1 MKTVLNIQNI
11 IKSYSGNLVLDGVS
25 FCANNGDRIAI
36 VGLNGAGKSTL
47 LNIISGKLEFND
59 GQISGAHNIGFM
71 QQTIGEMNL
80 PENMSVLD
88 FIDSVRPIKILEDK
102 ITNAYMNGDIDQAAE
117 LEEELQ
123 KYSPYTAES
132 EMHKLIA
139 NFGIPNDW
147 MDKTVSSLSGG
158 QKSKVA
164 FARVLYSVYDLLL
177 LDEPTNH
184 LDKSTKDWAMGYIKS
199 LSCPVV
205 FISHD
210 EEFLQNVA
218 NKILY
223 LDSQTRKA
231 RLFNC
236 DYKSFLRQKEDIAE
250 ALERQ
255 VANQQKEIKK
265 LKDFIENADNT
276 RKRQAISREKVLE
289 KLEKDEI
296 KITKE
301 KRGIKLNLKPRE
313 TERGNPVVVEG
324 VHFSY
329 DGKRKI
335 IKNANFALAN
345 NERFLVIGHNGMGK
359 STLLKLLA
367 GILKPDQ
374 GNITLGN
381 KTSIGYYAQEHENIN
396 LENTAIEEIDTL
408 ANNMNDAQKRGF
420 LASFNFDE
428 NDIFRKIKTFSPGER
443 SRLSMAKLCLTG
455 ANLLL
460 LDEPTNHLDIPT
472 KKKIAETLNEYGGT
486 MIIVSHD
493 TKFLEYMDITRMFM
507 LPECKAR
514 LYDEKI
520 VRLLENHA

>member
-1 MKTVLNIQNI
+1 MLNIQNV
-11 IKSYSGNLVLDGVS
+11 IKSYEKNLVLNGVS
-25 FCANNGDRIAI
+25 FTAGNGDKIAV

-47 LNIISGKLEFND
+47 LNIIAGTLEFNE

-88 FIDSVRPIKILEDK
+88 FIDSVRPIKILEEK
-102 ITNAYMNGDIDQAAE
+102 IANAYMDGDMEQAVE

-139 NFGIPNDW
+139 NFGIPTDW
-147 MDKTVSSLSGG
+147 MGKTVSSLSGG

-164 FARVLYSVYDLLL
+164 FVRVLYSVYDLLL

-199 LSCPVV
+199 LSCPVI

-236 DYKSFLRQKEDIAE
+236 DYKGFLKQKEDIAE

-255 VANQQKEIKK
+255 IYNQQKEIKK
-265 LKDFIENADNT
+265 LKTFVENADNA

-289 KLEKDEI
+289 KLQKNEI
-296 KITKE
+296 KMPKE
-301 KRGIKLNLKPRE
+301 KRGIALNMKPLE

-324 VHFSY
+324 VDFSY
-329 DGKRKI
+329 DGKRKV

-345 NERFLVIGHNGMGK
+345 GERFLVVGHNGMGK

-367 GILKPDQ
+367 DKLKPDH
-374 GNITLGN
+374 GEIKLGG
-381 KTSIGYYAQEHENIN
+381 KTTIGYYAQEHENID
-396 LENTAIEEIDTL
+396 LENTAMEEINTIE
-408 ANNMNDAQKRGF
+408 NNMDDAKKRGF
-420 LASFNFDE
+420 LASFNFGK

-472 KKKIAETLNEYGGT
+472 KKKIAQTLNEYGGT

-493 TKFLEYMDITRMFM
+493 TKFLEYMDITKMFI
-507 LPECKAR
+507 LPECKNK
-514 LYDEKI
+514 LYDENI
-520 VRLLENHA
+520 VKLLENQS

>member
-1 MKTVLNIQNI
+1 MLNIQNI
-11 IKSYSGNLVLDGVS
+11 IKSYNGNLVLDGVS

-59 GQISGAHNIGFM
+59 GQISGFHNIGFM

-80 PENMSVLD
+80 PENMSVYD
-88 FIDSVRPIKILEDK
+88 FIDSVRPIKSLEEK
-102 ITNAYMNGDIDQAAE
+102 ITNAYMDGDIEAAAE

-139 NFGIPNDW
+139 NFGIPKDW

-164 FARVLYSVYDLLL
+164 FVRVLYSVYDLLL

-199 LSCPVV
+199 LSCPVI

-276 RKRQAISREKVLE
+276 RKRQAISREKVLD
-289 KLEKDEI
+289 KLQKNEI

-301 KRGIKLNLKPRE
+301 KRGIKLNLKPHE
-313 TERGNPVVVEG
+313 VERGNPVVVES
-324 VHFSY
+324 VNFSY
-329 DGKRKI
+329 DGQRKI
-335 IKNANFALAN
+335 IKNANFALASG
-345 NERFLVIGHNGMGK
+345 ERFLVVGHNGMGK
-359 STLLKLLA
+359 STLLKLMA
-367 GILKPDQ
+367 GILKPDHGQ
-374 GNITLGN
+374 IKLGN
-381 KTSIGYYAQEHENIN
+381 KTTVGYYAQEHENIN
-396 LENTAIEEIDTL
+396 LENTPMEEINTL
-408 ANNMNDAQKRGF
+408 ANKMNDIQKRGF

-428 NDIFRKIKTFSPGER
+428 NDIFRQINTFSPGER

-493 TKFLEYMDITRMFM
+493 TKFLEYMDITRMFI
-507 LPECKAR
+507 LPDCKTK
-514 LYDEKI
+514 LYNENI
-520 VRLLENHA
+520 VRLLENQS

>member
-1 MKTVLNIQNI
+1 VLNVQNI
-11 IKSYSGNLVLDGVS
+11 IKSYNGNLVLDGVT
-25 FCANNGDRIAI
+25 FCANNGDKIAV

-59 GQISGAHNIGFM
+59 GQVSDAQNIGFM
-71 QQTIGEMNL
+71 QQTIDEMNL
-80 PENMSVLD
+80 PENMSVSD
-88 FIDSVRPIKILEDK
+88 FISTARPIKIIEDK
-102 ITNAYMNGDIDQAAE
+102 INNAYMNGDLEQASD

-132 EMHKLIA
+132 EMHKLIS
-139 NFGIPNDW
+139 NFGIPTDW
-147 MDKTVSSLSGG
+147 MEKTVSSLSGG

-184 LDKSTKDWAMGYIKS
+184 LDKTTKDWAMGYIKS

-210 EEFLQNVA
+210 EEFLENIA

-223 LDSQTRKA
+223 LDTQTRKTK
-231 RLFNC
+231 LFNC
-236 DYKSFLRQKEDIAE
+236 DYKAFLKQKEDIAE

-255 VANQQKEIKK
+255 RYNQQKEINK
-265 LKDFIENADNT
+265 LKTFVDNADNA

-289 KLEKDEI
+289 KLEKNEI
-296 KITKE
+296 KITTE

-313 TERGNPVVVEG
+313 IEHGNPVVVEN
-324 VHFSY
+324 VQFSY
-329 DGKRKI
+329 DPTKKI
-335 IKNANFALAN
+335 IKNTSFALAN
-345 NERFLVIGHNGMGK
+345 NERFLVVGHNGMGK

-367 GILKPDQ
+367 GNLKPDQ
-374 GNITLGN
+374 GKITLGN
-381 KTSIGYYAQEHENIN
+381 KTTIGYYAQEHENLN
-396 LENTAIEEIDTL
+396 LENNALEEINAISKTMDESK
-408 ANNMNDAQKRGF
+408 KRGF
-420 LASFNFDE
+420 LASFNFGK
-428 NDIFRKIKTFSPGER
+428 NDIFRQIKTFSPGER

-472 KKKIAETLNEYGGT
+472 KKKIAETLNQYGGT

-493 TKFLEYMDITRMFM
+493 TKFLEYMDITRMFI
-507 LPECKAR
+507 LPECKTK
-514 LYDEKI
+514 LYDENI
-520 VRLLENHA
+520 VRLLENQA